1 MPLQVKSI
9 FVVIQILPSSNC
21 ALYHC
26 IIDRLTFPN
35 TLTFTRKIYLYH
47 CIENATARTMVSND
61 SNNADILLAVVGV
74 LCFLLFALLI
84 LSVWLVKHQS
94 SEFVPL
100 STGKIYELRE
110 SGGLVLVGTLWMYID
125 NVTIVIFKANAK
137 APSKLS
143 QHLESICTPC

>member
-47 CIENATARTMVSND
+47 CIENATARTIVSND
-61 SNNADILLAVVGV
+61 SNNRVILLAVLGV
-74 LCFLLFALLI
+74 LCILLFASI
-84 LSVWLVKHQS
+84 IFMVMKARPRKRGDVCLVKHQS

-100 STGKIYELRE
+100 STGKIYELCV
-110 SGGLVLVGTLWMYID
+110 SGWLCGWVVVGTLWM
-125 NVTIVIFKANAK
+125 
-137 APSKLS
+137 
-143 QHLESICTPC
+143 